1 MKLYD
6 GGKAP
11 NPRRVSI
18 FLAEKGI
25 EVERIPVNM
34 GALEHKSDEI
44 VQRNPMA
51 KLPILE
57 LDDGTCISESVAI
70 CRYFEDLK
78 PEPPLFGI
86 STQEKAVVEMWNRR
100 VEFHYLLPVGF
111 AFRHVHPAMKTWEIP
126 QLPEWG
132 EINKPKALDFLA
144 LMDVELKNREFVA
157 GQSFSIADITMMVA
171 FEFMKPARIVCP
183 EELIHVWRWYRAVA
197 ARPAS
202 KA

>member
-25 EVERIPVNM
+25 EVERIPVDM
-34 GALEHKSDEI
+34 GALEHKSEAF
-44 VQRNPMA
+44 VSRNPIA

-57 LDDGTCISESVAI
+57 LDDGTNISESVAI
-70 CRYFEDLK
+70 CRYFEELH
-78 PEPPLFGI
+78 PEPPLFGVGAK
-86 STQEKAVVEMWNRR
+86 EKASVEMWNRR
-100 VEFHYLLPVGF
+100 VELYYFLPVGF
-111 AFRHVHPAMKTWEIP
+111 AFRHIHPAMKTWEIP

-132 EINKPKALDFLA
+132 EINKPKALSFLE
-144 LMDVELKNREFVA
+144 LMDVELKDREFVA
-157 GQSFSIADITMMVA
+157 GERFSIADITMMVA

-183 EELIHVWRWYRAVA
+183 EELTNVWRWYRAIA
-197 ARPAS
+197 ARPTSRA
-202 KA
+202 